1 MVITVSELMER
12 WNKKPKQAAP
22 PWPLNSS
29 GTDIVEGIIMQA
41 TVTTSDMLD
50 LLAECLSFEAEQE
63 WVPAA
68 AGCQLCGG
76 FPYSTKCDV
85 SRQFGVCG
93 CVVAAEMEQAT
104 EAEAR
109 QAQAAAFAHTVKE
122 VLYGALPLSL
132 SFPDIAE
139 GLLAAQGRTP
149 LVCPLPGVGGPN
161 RKRA

>member
-1 MVITVSELMER
+1 MER
-12 WNKKPKQAAP
+12 WNKKPKLAAP

-93 CVVAAEMEQAT
+93 CVVAAEMEQAACTHSDT
-104 EAEAR
+104 ERVTLQVCCDAL
-109 QAQAAAFAHTVKE
+109 AHV
-122 VLYGALPLSL
+122 
-132 SFPDIAE
+132 
-139 GLLAAQGRTP
+139 
-149 LVCPLPGVGGPN
+149 
-161 RKRA
+161 